1 MAWDIV
7 QWGQFYTILMIG
19 FALGM
24 DAFSLGIG
32 LGTLGIRLRTI
43 AKISLTIG
51 LFHILMPLLGIFTG
65 MFLTKVV
72 GSVASFIGGIILCYL
87 GIQMFWAAI
96 FKGDEDTRATRKIG
110 GIEML
115 LFSLS
120 VSMDALS
127 VGFSFGLFAVNVWL
141 AVVVFGILG
150 MLMSAIGLL
159 LGKRVGHRLGTWG
172 EVIGGVILFA
182 FGLKFLF

>member
-32 LGTLGIRLRTI
+32 LGTLDIRLRTI

-65 MFLTKVV
+65 LFLTKVV
-72 GSVASFIGGIILCYL
+72 GNVASFIGGLVLCYL
-87 GIQMFWAAI
+87 GIQMFWGAI
-96 FKGDEDTRATRKIG
+96 FKGEEASGSARKIG
-110 GIEML
+110 GLEML

-141 AVVVFGILG
+141 AVVVFGFLG
-150 MLMSAIGLL
+150 TMMSAVGLL

-172 EVIGGVILFA
+172 EVLGGVILFA